1 MANIIS
7 GSEVFGS
14 NTSYLTADD
23 KARLHN
29 EQTEFYIVDATPEQ
43 DGLYGTQTVFDIK
56 AKGMDDAR
64 LAFTA
69 DANRIKQAKRVINA
83 MASGGDGVG
92 PCYLGRWEANGK
104 SGWQITFEPTPV
116 LKIPATQAEQAATG
130 KAERVAAHDTAM
142 ASDDSMPF

>member
-7 GSEVFGS
+7 GADVFGAS
-14 NTSYLTADD
+14 TTYLTKDD

-29 EQTEFYIVDATPEQ
+29 EQTAFYIVDATPEQ
-43 DGLYGTQTVFDIK
+43 DGLYGTQTIFDIK

-116 LKIPATQAEQAATG
+116 MKIPATQTEQAVVD
-130 KAERVAAHDTAM
+130 KADRVAAHDENM
-142 ASDDSMPF
+142 ASDDSTPF